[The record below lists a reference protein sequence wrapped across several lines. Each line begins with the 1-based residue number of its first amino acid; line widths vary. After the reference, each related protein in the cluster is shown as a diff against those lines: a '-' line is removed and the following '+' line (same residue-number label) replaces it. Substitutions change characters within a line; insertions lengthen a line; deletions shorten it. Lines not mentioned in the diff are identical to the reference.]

1 MATETLIVELDSRT
15 GNLERSLRRV
25 EGGLDDVESA
35 TTDAD
40 GSLSRMSS
48 TGLAVAG
55 TMAKLTTGALAV
67 ATAMTAV
74 IVNSAG
80 ATREMGLLA
89 AQAKLSTDDFEA
101 LAFATKQYGVEAEG
115 IADISKD
122 IADKLGEFSKAG
134 TGAFQDFADVVG
146 LTKEE
151 AKKTAIEFEN
161 MSSDEVI
168 GEMIRQMEEAEASS
182 NQMTFALESMG
193 NDLSKLTPLF
203 ANNAEELKVLEARYK
218 AVSEQLSLT
227 SSEAK
232 DLQEAATSFDLL
244 TSAAKKSSEQISAQL
259 APSLNEF
266 FNSVIEVVPIATQT
280 IVDFINSFKDA
291 GDIQSLESVNRL
303 IEEQKTAVDE
313 LNDSLSAAVGVKT
326 LHMTAEQ
333 NLAVQT
339 AGLNAELYTQTERLK
354 ELEEQKEKIIAQDE
368 KMADANK
375 PGGGEITGGSGSSG
389 STGSTSDGSGTADE
403 IAALEDRFKTE
414 EELLLQK
421 LERELVIAGENNQL
435 RLDLENEYQEAL
447 AEIKTKEEDE
457 YIESLERKVKA
468 DEELRKQE
476 EKLAKETSKVQID
489 SQEAYVNA
497 AVSLGNVLF
506 EDNKAIKSGL
516 VVVDTAAGIMKS
528 FSELPYPAALAA
540 SISIGINGAAQLAAI
555 NSATKGSTST
565 PSSSSSSAPSVDTSM
580 PEETSTLNV
589 SDSNQSGQNQA
600 IVIKFE
606 SDDTETARFV
616 SDIINKATI
625 SGDI

>member
-1 MATETLIVELDSRT
+1 
-15 GNLERSLRRV
+15 
-25 EGGLDDVESA
+25 
-35 TTDAD
+35 
-40 GSLSRMSS
+40 
-48 TGLAVAG
+48 
-55 TMAKLTTGALAV
+55 
-67 ATAMTAV
+67 
-74 IVNSAG
+74 
-80 ATREMGLLA
+80 
-89 AQAKLSTDDFEA
+89 
-101 LAFATKQYGVEAEG
+101 
-115 IADISKD
+115 
-122 IADKLGEFSKAG
+122 
-134 TGAFQDFADVVG
+134 
-146 LTKEE
+146 
-151 AKKTAIEFEN
+151 
-161 MSSDEVI
+161 
-168 GEMIRQMEEAEASS
+168 
-182 NQMTFALESMG
+182 
-193 NDLSKLTPLF
+193 
-203 ANNAEELKVLEARYK
+203 
-218 AVSEQLSLT
+218 
-227 SSEAK
+227 
-232 DLQEAATSFDLL
+232 
-244 TSAAKKSSEQISAQL
+244 
-259 APSLNEF
+259 
-266 FNSVIEVVPIATQT
+266 
-280 IVDFINSFKDA
+280 
-291 GDIQSLESVNRL
+291 
-303 IEEQKTAVDE
+303 
-313 LNDSLSAAVGVKT
+313 
-326 LHMTAEQ
+326 MTAEQ

-375 PGGGEITGGSGSSG
+375 PGGSEITGGSGSSG

-565 PSSSSSSAPSVDTSM
+565 PSSSSSSAPSADTPM

-589 SDSNQSGQNQA
+589 SDSDQSGQNQA